1 MPASSI
7 GRAAQESRKNVICG
21 AEVIVLQAVEQ
32 FVLYTGMRPNP
43 ATIANAASFA
53 HGPDLARLIGALSQE
68 KVR

>member
-1 MPASSI
+1 MPASPI

-21 AEVIVLQAVEQ
+21 AKVIVLQAVEQ

-43 ATIANAASFA
+43 ATIASFA

>member
-7 GRAAQESRKNVICG
+7 GRAAQESRKNVIYG
-21 AEVIVLQAVEQ
+21 AQVIVLQAFEQ

-43 ATIANAASFA
+43 APIANAASFA
-53 HGPDLARLIGALSQE
+53 HGPDPARLIGALSQE